1 MCAQNISGIILNFI
15 SKYDKTS
22 NSGQI
27 DSMLEYTMLGEY
39 LSGNQ
44 CIEQTFYNELSE
56 KDKNILQKLYSKL
69 KEKFE
74 GLFKNAIPD
83 ITFENVTEYAD
94 MYILMLN
101 KYLDRNNN
109 VPDNKKFEFQKLQQA
124 LLQFVTA
131 NGTDK
136 NQFDDINDIDFSFI
150 VECILKGKKIDTENK
165 EKGEKSLKLI
175 NNPYDKNIL
184 KSKTEE
190 YITQNNVPPIDS
202 SKYNTDIGNGEFDKT
217 ATQQT
222 NVCWALASI
231 NSLLTTEEGKKLLE
245 SNLYYDKNTG
255 VFAIHLQEA
264 ENNGLHDGIYIITP
278 EDIASASGELAEGEG
293 DIIAYLIAVKQYF
306 EEVQQNPELNSKMEN
321 DNHTTRDL
329 EKGNFGFRF
338 FEIISGG
345 EFSSY
350 ECVDRIFYNTKT
362 QNGIGHGAT
371 DGINYDEVISIIK
384 SKKGCVV
391 LGLGNHSIS
400 VVGERDGKLLVQ
412 ESNNSAD
419 FVKDFAYD
427 DKREHMVMVHAGE
440 LNGAPVYEI
449 TQYDFEHY
457 VEAVSYLK
465 WNE

>member
-83 ITFENVTEYAD
+83 ITFENVTEYTD
-94 MYILMLN
+94 LYTKMQNTYMDYDGNI
-101 KYLDRNNN
+101 
-109 VPDNKKFEFQKLQQA
+109 PENKKFEFQKLQEA
-124 LLQFVTA
+124 LLQFIVA
-131 NGTDK
+131 NGEDIS
-136 NQFDDINDIDFSFI
+136 QFDDINNIDFTY
-150 VECILKGKKIDTENK
+150 VVKCIIEREKIDTENK
-165 EKGEKSLKLI
+165 ERGEKTLKLI
-175 NNPYDKNIL
+175 NNPFDNNIL

-190 YITQNNVPPIDS
+190 YIAQNNVPSLDHT
-202 SKYNTDIGNGEFDKT
+202 KYSTDIGNGEFDKT

-245 SNLYYDKNTG
+245 SNSYYDKNTG

-278 EDIASASGELAEGEG
+278 EDIASDAGELAEGEG
-293 DIIAYLIAVKQYF
+293 DITAYLIAVKRYF
-306 EEVQQNPELNSKMEN
+306 EEVRQNPELNSKMEN
-321 DNHTTRDL
+321 DSHTNRGM
-329 EKGNFGFRF
+329 EEGNYGFRF
-338 FEIISGG
+338 FEILTGG

-350 ECVDRIFYNTKT
+350 QCTDRIFYNTKT
-362 QNGIGHGAT
+362 QNGIGHGAP
-371 DGINYDEVISIIK
+371 DGIKYDEISSIVN
-384 SKKGCVV
+384 SKEGCVV